1 MIGAIIL
8 GFVAGVI
15 GRLLMPGDVFRHMSG
30 PTSWVVS
37 LLLGL
42 AGAAVGYL
50 IFTTLLGIG
59 DDDVFD
65 LGGLLS
71 AIIGVLIVLPVAGF
85 VLRRIGMS
93 PERRPLDPPRR

>member
-15 GRLLMPGDVFRHMSG
+15 GRVLMPRDAFRHMSG
-30 PTSWVVS
+30 PTSWVASIV
-37 LLLGL
+37 LGL
-42 AGAAVGYL
+42 AGAALGYL
-50 IFTTLLGIG
+50 IFTVLLGIG

-71 AIIGVLIVLPVAGF
+71 AIIGVLIVLPIAGF
-85 VLRRIGMS
+85 FVRRMGGE
-93 PERRPLDPPRR
+93 PGKERRRT